1 MFYVYVLSTASS
13 KLYVGYTS
21 DLTRRV
27 EEHITGQ
34 SKSTG
39 GRTWRLVYDEAYR
52 SKEDAIR
59 REKALT
65 QRGQARR
72 YLKSRIS
79 SSIASV
85 CV

>member
-39 GRTWRLVYDEAYR
+39 GSTWRLVYYEAYR

-59 REKALT
+59 REKALK
-65 QRGQARR
+65 QRGQAKR
-72 YLKSRIS
+72 YLKSRIN